1 MPGSA
6 DFVQGFVHA
15 IEAGGPAVWIRR
27 TLLAVV
33 VFSVALIY
41 MYSFRGLATSQA
53 MDQAQIGRSIASGHG
68 WRTDFIRPRAFGQLQ
83 ANGKN
88 VGRVWLD
95 TYNAPLPPFINA
107 IALFPIKSRLST
119 GVSEAVFVGDKAI
132 VSMALALYFASIV
145 VIFFTARRLF
155 DQKLAFLVCGLVLI
169 CETFWEYALS
179 GLPQML
185 LLLLFNA
192 TVYVL
197 VRAVQ
202 AQSSDERLGPWLIA
216 LGAGFGLL
224 ALTHAL
230 TIWMFMAALVFC
242 VFFFKPRGRAAGIV
256 LAVFLGL
263 YSPWLLRNFILTG
276 NPAGVAFY
284 SLFDG
289 IRHSEAGWMR
299 HVGFDS
305 AGLGLGAFRSKITS
319 NLASQ
324 TGRIFEYLG
333 WSVVA
338 AAFFF
343 SLLHPFKRKETNIIR
358 WFILALWAGALF
370 GMAVYGMNEE
380 QGVAANQLHL
390 LFIPLMSC
398 YGLAYLLVQWHR
410 LGLNLPLA
418 RLAFIVG
425 LFLLCGLPMLTSLW
439 DMLFGS
445 ARTPSHWPPYAPPYI
460 GSLFNVMGPEEVIAS
475 DMPWAV
481 AWYAGRHS
489 VWVPD
494 TVKAFNDLSDYKVLG
509 GPVNGLLLTP
519 ISGSQNK
526 FGDIL
531 KGEYQ
536 EWAPAIQR
544 TSVMEKFPLK
554 VGTYLGVEDYLFF
567 SDRDRRPAKK

>member
-6 DFVQGFVHA
+6 DFVQGLVHA
-15 IEAGGPAVWIRR
+15 IEAGGLAVWIRR

-33 VFSVALIY
+33 VVTVALIY

-53 MDQAQIGRSIASGHG
+53 IDQAQIGRSIASGHG
-68 WRTDFIRPRAFGQLQ
+68 WRTDFVRPRALGQLQ
-83 ANGKN
+83 AHGKN
-88 VGRVWLD
+88 IGRVWLD

-107 IALFPIKSRLST
+107 IALFPIKSRLSA
-119 GVSEAVFVGDKAI
+119 GASEFVFVGDKVI
-132 VSMALALYFASIV
+132 VLMALALFFASIV

-155 DQKLAFLVCGLVLI
+155 DRKLAFLVCGLVLI
-169 CETFWEYALS
+169 CETFWDYALS

-185 LLLLFNA
+185 LLLLFSA
-192 TVYVL
+192 TFYVL
-197 VRAVQ
+197 VRAVITQ
-202 AQSSDERLGPWLIA
+202 CSGGRLGPWLVA

-230 TIWMFMAALVFC
+230 TIWMFGAALVFC
-242 VFFFKPRGRAAGIV
+242 VFFFKPRGWAAGII
-256 LAVFLGL
+256 LAAFLVV
-263 YSPWLLRNFILTG
+263 YTPWLLRNFILTG

-284 SLFDG
+284 SLLDG

-299 HVGFDS
+299 QVNFDS
-305 AGLGLGAFRSKITS
+305 AGLDLGAFRNKITG
-319 NLASQ
+319 NLGSQ

-338 AAFFF
+338 AAFFV
-343 SLLHPFKRKETNIIR
+343 SLLHPFRRKETSIIR
-358 WFILALWAGALF
+358 WFILAIWAGAVL
-370 GMAVYGMNEE
+370 GMAVSGLNEE

-398 YGLAYLLVQWHR
+398 YGLAYLLVQWNR
-410 LGLNLPLA
+410 LGISLSLA

-425 LFLLCGLPMLTSLW
+425 LFLLCGFPMLMSLW

-445 ARTPSHWPPYAPPYI
+445 GRTVSRWPPYAPPYI
-460 GSLFNVMGPEEVIAS
+460 GSLSTMMNPEEVIAS

-481 AWYAGRHS
+481 AWYANRHS
-489 VWVPD
+489 VWVPY
-494 TVKAFNDLSDYKVLG
+494 TVKMFTDLSDYKVLG

-531 KGEYQ
+531 KGEYR

-544 TSVMEKFPLK
+544 TSVMESFPLK

-567 SDRDRRPAKK
+567 SDRDRRPPKK